1 MTRSFTS
8 PLTSP
13 LAPSRRR
20 FLRQSASLATAGA
33 LFSVT
38 PQAFANLARDRNLA
52 FDHTHTREQI
62 ALVYAN
68 GDRYL
73 PKALNRL
80 NYFMRDHYSGKVGVM
95 DPKLFDILYRLRSSL
110 GARQSFHVIS
120 GYRHPATNE
129 MLRKTRGGGVA
140 KRSLHMDG
148 KAVDIR
154 LPGVPLTELRDAALA
169 LKAGGVGFYPRDQ
182 FVHIDTGAVRNW

>member
-1 MTRSFTS
+1 MTRPFT
-8 PLTSP
+8 T
-13 LAPSRRR
+13 SRRT
-20 FLRQSASLATAGA
+20 FLRQSASLATAGT
-33 LFSVT
+33 LFSIT
-38 PQAFANLARDRNLA
+38 PLAFANLARERNLA
-52 FDHTHTREQI
+52 FDHTHTHEKI
-62 ALVYAN
+62 ALTYAN
-68 GDRYL
+68 GDIYL

-80 NYFMRDHYSGKVGVM
+80 NYFMRDHYSGKVGIM
-95 DPKLFDILYRLRSSL
+95 DPQLFDILYRLRSSL

-154 LPGVPLTELRDAALA
+154 LPGVPTAELRDAALA
-169 LKAGGVGFYPRDQ
+169 LKAGGVGYYPRDQ
-182 FVHIDTGAVRNW
+182 FVHVDTGAVRSW